1 MPRWRAGGPARC
13 HVTIALG
20 VIAPLRAALLPVF
33 GLSSRMVRKRRR
45 LDVRVDLS
53 GIRIRPQ

>member
-1 MPRWRAGGPARC
+1 M
-13 HVTIALG
+13 TIALG